1 MGRCESATASIGIK
15 ILLSDLVSQINA
27 TTMNLIKKMLYDG
40 CIEDSNDDWN
50 RAFEQIIG
58 DDGVEENETAF
69 KEYLTRKFTE
79 RVRMIGI
86 DGDSL
91 LEQYLLVP
99 LEELVSNDRWGWSRE
114 GTNAMSSPFEDFA
127 DDLPN
132 QIAVFKEKYKE
143 INNFTFVFMIKQ
155 YAG

>member
-1 MGRCESATASIGIK
+1 MGRCESAFASIGIK

-69 KEYLTRKFTE
+69 KEYLTSKFTA
-79 RVRMIGI
+79 RVGHNK
-86 DGDSL
+86 DSL

-132 QIAVFKEKYKE
+132 QIAVFKETYKE
-143 INNFTFVFMIKQ
+143 IKNFTFVFMIKQ

>member
-69 KEYLTRKFTE
+69 KEYLTSKFTA
-79 RVRMIGI
+79 RVGHNK
-86 DGDSL
+86 DSL

>member
-1 MGRCESATASIGIK
+1 MGRCESAAASIGIK

-69 KEYLTRKFTE
+69 KEYLTSKFTA
-79 RVRMIGI
+79 RVGHNK
-86 DGDSL
+86 DSL

-114 GTNAMSSPFEDFA
+114 GTNAMSSPLEDFA

-132 QIAVFKEKYKE
+132 QIAVFKETYKE
-143 INNFTFVFMIKQ
+143 IKNFTFVFMIKQ

>member
-1 MGRCESATASIGIK
+1 MGRCESAAASIGIK

-40 CIEDSNDDWN
+40 CIEDSNDFYN
-50 RAFEQIIG
+50 QAFEQIIG
-58 DDGVEENETAF
+58 DDGVEENAEGF
-69 KEYLTRKFTE
+69 KEYLTSKFTA
-79 RVRMIGI
+79 RVGHVH
-86 DGDSL
+86 DSL
-91 LEQYLLVP
+91 LQRYLLVP
-99 LEELVSNDRWGWSRE
+99 MEELVSNERWGWTRE

-132 QIAVFKEKYKE
+132 QIAAFKETYKE
-143 INNFTFVFMIKQ
+143 IKNFTFVFMIKQ

>member
-1 MGRCESATASIGIK
+1 
-15 ILLSDLVSQINA
+15 
-27 TTMNLIKKMLYDG
+27 MLYDG

-69 KEYLTRKFTE
+69 KEYLTSKFTA
-79 RVRMIGI
+79 RVGHNK
-86 DGDSL
+86 DSL

-132 QIAVFKEKYKE
+132 QIAAFKEKYKE